1 MGAQAHESTQWEL
14 VEAAKLNASVSLSA
28 DAGNHGE
35 GCDDAEAVEME
46 RIAEVLIAEGAERK
60 FAVRAARRVYESQ
73 SKRDAVLAE
82 GMGAEMRGEGNGQTL
97 ASAES
102 MRHVLVKIVQAP
114 SPRFST
120 GCLMLA
126 MGMEHN
132 SVTSARQ
139 WAQLQG
145 KSHTQAANEVE
156 GWSRELK
163 LPPTAN
169 RKTEEQKKT
178 YRDTNGRQRRETK

>member
-1 MGAQAHESTQWEL
+1 MGAHESTQWEL
-14 VEAAKLNASVSLSA
+14 VEAAKLNASVSISA
-28 DAGNHGE
+28 EAGNHGE
-35 GCDDAEAVEME
+35 GCDDAAAMEME
-46 RIAEVLIAEGAERK
+46 RIAEILIAEGAERK
-60 FAVRAARRVYESQ
+60 FAVRAARRLFGEQ

-82 GMGAEMRGEGNGQTL
+82 EVSGGMLGAN
-97 ASAES
+97 APHAAAAES
-102 MRHVLVKIVQAP
+102 MRHVLVRIVQAP
-114 SPRFST
+114 APRFST

-139 WAQLQG
+139 WAAMQG

-156 GWSRELK
+156 VWSRELK

-169 RKTEEQKKT
+169 RKTDEQKKI
-178 YRDTNGRQRRETK
+178 YRDTNGRQRRENK